1 MVTFSPSQPCQLSSR
16 PGKRPSAWFS
26 ACFAAAALLLLAGM
40 SEPSTD
46 YASAPVSPN
55 GSAAGAETAA
65 LFDEAT
71 DWYDPNAGY
80 VRIAVAEDGVYAVSR
95 GQLEAAGVP
104 ASADASTFRVFERGE
119 EIPLQ
124 LRGDDSIVFV
134 GQRNRGTDEVY
145 AYDGRADFQSS
156 DDRSLY
162 TDTTYYWMTW
172 GGATG
177 LRYSNPS
184 PSPAGSPVTQVRDT
198 LHVEEDNRFY
208 LGRPFESEHPLYKDG
223 EGYYWRE
230 FRSSGTTPVTFE
242 TTLDVGRRVPSSTET
257 LDLRVR
263 LNSSSASCHRVELE
277 ASLQNGSTT
286 SFEALDV
293 VEWRGYA
300 RQDLGASIA
309 QDRIPASGLT
319 IRLRSTNDTFD
330 NASCPDPERNP
341 NYVLFDYVEARYT
354 RTLESL
360 QGVQQFPAP
369 TDAETTFQLSG
380 YGGSSVEVFHPAGA
394 RAFSLTP
401 SAGVVSFTDRPAR
414 SGASYWAVDEAEFRT
429 PARVLSE
436 TTSNWSDPA
445 ENGADYVV
453 LTTQSLQATAEEL
466 AAYRQTQDGYDVAV
480 VNIQDVFDEF
490 DYGRPTPIAIRR
502 FVQAMSEWS
511 TTPRFLTI
519 WGDAQY
525 PIYTDGSIDE
535 RRPEWSVLTFGYPPS
550 DGWFA
555 MQSAGPNDWS
565 ETIAVGRV
573 PIRSNEQGT
582 LYLDKLQ
589 TYEAAPRDRW
599 QQRMLLLAGGTSTS
613 EQQRLQDYSNR
624 WGEIATGR
632 STASGDT
639 LYPAGMD
646 SIRYYKSVNDPLDVS
661 FQDSLSVDL
670 QEGAGWLNYFG
681 HSAAQ
686 TWEIVTDP
694 PAEFNNAGRLPIV
707 VSLGCRTGSFA
718 GGRYEVRSA
727 PSLGEQLVVGSVDE
741 SGSLRPGGENGAIAH
756 WGSSAL
762 GNLQPSG
769 LLNDALIDQV
779 FQDTVRVLGT
789 AIQDAK
795 AEIAASNGG
804 SSIIVRHL
812 LQYGLLG
819 DAAIR
824 ITIPDKPDFHLETNL
839 IRPSPTAPT
848 PSNRLTIN
856 VELQNRG
863 LVPED
868 SVSLTLNWLRP
879 DGSNILLERRL
890 QRFALETTERFTF
903 DLDETTVGTNTFRL
917 TADPAGEY
925 AEILESDNQAEREQV
940 VFSEGLELVSPT
952 PSGVVRSQR
961 PVLRVNV
968 TRQSATP
975 AAVDIQVDTTQ
986 SFDSPALQETSI
998 SGSSLGLD
1006 WTPPSPL
1013 SDRTVYY
1020 WRARLTSANAV
1031 WKEDVFTVR
1040 TDSDAQWEQSGP
1052 LFSENQNLQLERDE
1066 GDWTL
1071 SPFEIEVTAFGLRSS
1086 SATNYAFNVGGS
1098 DSYTLR
1104 PLGFGVLVIDGVSG
1118 EVKGTTSFATYDVQS
1133 IFDDRPPN
1141 GDQQE
1146 AIDALRA
1153 FLDTEAETGDYVLFQ
1168 TRHLARDSGPEIDA
1182 ETVEIIQNLG
1192 SGSRPPGSPPYSAAI
1207 DTLTY
1212 NDVWVM
1218 ATRKGFPSETQE
1230 NVLRGNPEIRQIE
1243 LTRRLNFRRPAGTSL
1258 TPRIGP
1264 VSSWDEL
1271 RWTGQPAG
1279 STGSIEVEVLAA
1291 DSTRLLGPF
1300 SQASA
1305 TESLQ
1310 ALDPEIHPY
1319 IRLRATLA
1327 DTLQR
1332 QSPQLQQWEISYT
1345 GVPEIAV
1352 DPVSLQSIPD
1362 TLQEGSEVDVQ
1373 LSLANLGVAEQ
1384 RPIYLTYTWTGSDNT
1399 ETVASRDTV
1408 QALPVDSTALSR
1420 VTLSTTGRSGNTL
1433 LTATATSPGTTER
1446 FTFNNTAVRNLRVEQ
1461 DDTPPVVRVFS
1472 DNRQIQARPDVDNLN
1487 LKDAR
1492 LPFVP
1497 QQPTLEIRVEDD
1509 NPFFPID
1516 DTSHVDVYLAEG
1528 LPTSGTGFLTTFE
1541 RVSFTPGL
1549 LQFDPANPGEGM
1561 PDAILTYTPDLSE
1574 RDSTYTLRV
1583 EGTDGSGNEIEP
1595 YEVSFRV
1602 QSEQVIRDV
1611 YPYPNPMNTRT
1622 TFAFR
1627 VEGGQTETLRDFRL
1641 RIYTVAGRLIR
1652 EFSERDLE
1660 TGSLRVGWNM
1670 LPWDGRDEDGDR
1682 VATGVYLYRV
1692 SVQGNEGTFTGDV
1705 EKVSVIR

>member
-1 MVTFSPSQPCQLSSR
+1 
-16 PGKRPSAWFS
+16 
-26 ACFAAAALLLLAGM
+26 
-40 SEPSTD
+40 
-46 YASAPVSPN
+46 
-55 GSAAGAETAA
+55 
-65 LFDEAT
+65 
-71 DWYDPNAGY
+71 
-80 VRIAVAEDGVYAVSR
+80 
-95 GQLEAAGVP
+95 
-104 ASADASTFRVFERGE
+104 
-119 EIPLQ
+119 
-124 LRGDDSIVFV
+124 
-134 GQRNRGTDEVY
+134 
-145 AYDGRADFQSS
+145 
-156 DDRSLY
+156 
-162 TDTTYYWMTW
+162 MT
-172 GGATG
+172 
-177 LRYSNPS
+177 
-184 PSPAGSPVTQVRDT
+184 
-198 LHVEEDNRFY
+198 
-208 LGRPFESEHPLYKDG
+208 
-223 EGYYWRE
+223 
-230 FRSSGTTPVTFE
+230 
-242 TTLDVGRRVPSSTET
+242 
-257 LDLRVR
+257 
-263 LNSSSASCHRVELE
+263 
-277 ASLQNGSTT
+277 
-286 SFEALDV
+286 
-293 VEWRGYA
+293 
-300 RQDLGASIA
+300 
-309 QDRIPASGLT
+309 
-319 IRLRSTNDTFD
+319 
-330 NASCPDPERNP
+330 
-341 NYVLFDYVEARYT
+341 
-354 RTLESL
+354 
-360 QGVQQFPAP
+360 
-369 TDAETTFQLSG
+369 
-380 YGGSSVEVFHPAGA
+380 
-394 RAFSLTP
+394 
-401 SAGVVSFTDRPAR
+401 FTDRPAR
-414 SGASYWAVDEAEFRT
+414 AGASYWAVDQNELR
-429 PARVLSE
+429 PQPRVLSE

-445 ENGADYVV
+445 ENSADYVV
-453 LTTQSLQATAEEL
+453 LTTRALQSTAEEL
-466 AAYRQTQDGYDVAV
+466 AAYRQMRNGYDVAIV
-480 VNIQDVFDEF
+480 HIQDVFDEF
-490 DYGRPTPIAIRR
+490 DYGRPTPIAVRR
-502 FVQAMSEWS
+502 FVRAMSTWS
-511 TTPRFLTI
+511 TAPRFLTI

-525 PIYTDGSIDE
+525 PIYTDGSIDN
-535 RRPEWSVLTFGYPPS
+535 RRPEWSVLSFGYPPS

-565 ETIAVGRV
+565 ESIAVGRV
-573 PIRSNEQGT
+573 PIRSNEQGS

-589 TYEAAPRDRW
+589 TYETAPQDRW
-599 QQRMLLLAGGTSTS
+599 QQRMLLLAGGTSAS

-694 PAEFNNAGRLPIV
+694 PAEFNNAGRLPVV

-741 SGSLRPGGENGAIAH
+741 SGVLRPGGENGAIAH

-779 FQDTVRVLGT
+779 FRDTVRVLGT

-819 DAAIR
+819 DAATR
-824 ITIPDKPDFHLETNL
+824 MTIPDKPDFHLEPNL

-848 PSNRLTIN
+848 PSTRLTLD

-868 SVSLTLNWLRP
+868 SLSLALRWLRP
-879 DGSNILLERRL
+879 DGSTVRVDRRL
-890 QRFALETTERFTF
+890 QRFALETTERYTF
-903 DLDETTVGTNTFRL
+903 DLDETTVGTNTFRV

-925 AEILESDNQAEREQV
+925 AEILESDNQANREQI

-975 AAVDIQVDTTQ
+975 TAVDIQVDTTQ

-998 SGSSLGLD
+998 SGTSLGLD

-1020 WRARLTSANAV
+1020 WRARLASADAV
-1031 WKEDVFTVR
+1031 WKESMFTVR

-1052 LFSENQNLQLERDE
+1052 LFSDNQNQQLERD
-1066 GDWTL
+1066 GGAWAL

-1098 DSYTLR
+1098 DSYTQF
-1104 PLGFGVLVIDGVSG
+1104 PFGFGVLIIDGVSG
-1118 EVKGTTSFATYDVQS
+1118 EVKATTSFATYDVQPVS
-1133 IFDDRPPN
+1133 EPFAPN

-1153 FLDTEAETGDYVLFQ
+1153 FLDTEVASGDYVFFQ
-1168 TRHLARDSGPEIDA
+1168 TRHLGRDSGPEIDA

-1192 SGSRPPGSPPYSAAI
+1192 SGPRPPGSPPYSAAI

-1218 ATRKGFPSETQE
+1218 TTRKGAPSETQE
-1230 NVLRGNPEIRQIE
+1230 SVLRGNPEIRQIE
-1243 LTRRLNFRRPAGTSL
+1243 LTRRLNFRRPSGTSL

-1264 VSSWDEL
+1264 VSSWGEL
-1271 RWTGQPAG
+1271 RWTGETAG
-1279 STGSIEVEVLAA
+1279 NTGSIEVEVLGA

-1300 SQASA
+1300 SRTSA

-1310 ALDPEIHPY
+1310 AIDSEIHPY

-1327 DTLQR
+1327 DTAQR
-1332 QSPQLQQWEISYT
+1332 QSPQLQQWEVSYV

-1352 DPVSLQSIPD
+1352 DPVSLQAIPD
-1362 TLQEGSEVDVQ
+1362 TLQEGTKLDVE
-1373 LSLANLGVAEQ
+1373 LSLANLGAAEQ
-1384 RPIYLTYTWTGSDNT
+1384 RPVYLTYTWTGSDNV
-1399 ETVASRDTV
+1399 EIVAGRDTV
-1408 QALPVDSTALSR
+1408 EALPVDSSAVSR
-1420 VTLSTTGRSGNTL
+1420 VTLPTDGRSGATL

-1446 FTFNNTAVRNLRVEQ
+1446 LTFNNTAVRNLRVQRDE
-1461 DDTPPVVRVFS
+1461 TPPVVRVFS

-1516 DTSHVDVYLAEG
+1516 DTSHVDLYLAEG

-1549 LQFDPANPGEGM
+1549 LQFDPAKPNEGI
-1561 PDAILTYTPDLSE
+1561 PDAVLTYTPDLSE

-1583 EGTDGSGNEIEP
+1583 EGTDGSGNEIDP

-1641 RIYTVAGRLIR
+1641 RIYTLAGRLIR

-1692 SVQGNEGTFTGDV
+1692 SVEGDEGTFTGDV